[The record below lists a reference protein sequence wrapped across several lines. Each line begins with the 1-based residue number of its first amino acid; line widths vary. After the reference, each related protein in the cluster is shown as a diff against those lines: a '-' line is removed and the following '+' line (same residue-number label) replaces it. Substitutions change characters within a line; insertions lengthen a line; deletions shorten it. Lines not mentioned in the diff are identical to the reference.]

1 MSGTD
6 ASISM
11 TTAGRRFSRTVSA
24 VDSMRSSSSTTRRSS
39 GQAGRC
45 SRGVCGRGSRGGCSC
60 DSRGACSCAIPR
72 ACEGIGVGT
81 DPPPS
86 AARRACPPAAPH
98 RRLAHR
104 RLEPP
109 AMVRG
114 IGARARRHP
123 NGELRP
129 ERVAARRVAATA
141 SRGRAS
147 GRPRRL
153 RRPRPLACCGRGRGR
168 APDPLS
174 SSGPPPFVRT
184 PLARGV
190 RTKYEVSGRSTGCP
204 DDGRDVRTSTPGAR
218 TDTRVLRSLSSAE
231 EFRRGRHRSWRLRPG
246 RRPLTRRC
254 ESPRQAPCRSRR
266 SRRRRARR
274 PTRARRARRR
284 AASAR

>member
-60 DSRGACSCAIPR
+60 DSRGACSCAIPG

-168 APDPLS
+168 APDPSPRPDRLLRPDTS
-174 SSGPPPFVRT
+174 CKRCPDEGGADDPR
-184 PLARGV
+184 
-190 RTKYEVSGRSTGCP
+190 VSGRWPRRP
-204 DDGRDVRTSTPGAR
+204 DV
-218 TDTRVLRSLSSAE
+218 DTRRP
-231 EFRRGRHRSWRLRPG
+231 HRYPRL
-246 RRPLTRRC
+246 TQ
-254 ESPRQAPCRSRR
+254 S
-266 SRRRRARR
+266 
-274 PTRARRARRR
+274 
-284 AASAR
+284 